1 MRPLKL
7 RMKAFI
13 SYRDEQTIDFT
24 RFTDGLFLVEGDI
37 GAGKTTIFDAVSFAL
52 FGEASGD
59 SKEGRKTD
67 DLHCNLVSKGTDT
80 EVELTFSQSGK
91 EYRVERKIRYTL
103 TRGTK
108 DDYKDPKQNVVL
120 YLPDGGTVKDQKN
133 VNKKIEEI
141 IGLNKE
147 QFEKIVMLAQ
157 GEFRK
162 FLEASSDEKAVILKK
177 LIDVTEY
184 EKYQDILAE
193 SYKKLKAQRESNDT
207 AVKNHMETAFVF
219 PDEESAE
226 SGLYLYGNPELL
238 KNLLELKASDE
249 AAVAALKAE
258 HDKKIDKVTE
268 LTAKKTKAVSDNQN
282 IADLSASRDRLKELQ
297 NRAPE
302 METLKCRLDSVSV
315 VVNKICHVIN
325 ESKEQEK
332 KDKTLG
338 EDIAKLGADIEK
350 LGQEA
355 EAASLEVKSD
365 DDVIKD
371 IEKIRA
377 DVAAKT
383 ALLPKYDEYQKLV
396 AKIVS
401 KEKEI
406 ESNRQALEK
415 AQLNLKE
422 LKEQETKAT
431 AEKEAITD
439 PAGEMNKAQ
448 NALDE
453 TGRKRKS
460 FDELSKLYKKL
471 EGDDTKL
478 KKKESELSSLL
489 DSSNEKK
496 RAYDEKYGIF
506 MNGQAALLADRLGKE
521 IEESGEADCPVCGTH
536 FVKGQVHNFAKGEG
550 VPVTEDDVNS
560 AKDEADK
567 AYNAF
572 IDFKNAYDSDKA
584 VFETNREAA
593 FKKAQELFDDCNS
606 PDDLNGGYLDAKG
619 KLLDAECNACKE
631 ALEKARKALERFNEL
646 DAEIT
651 NLKEDINKQKNDETT
666 FGTTIENVSKE
677 LEGLKEQES
686 SLKSELEFD
695 SKDKAEAEIKALEA
709 KALAM
714 QKTVDEHKAHYD
726 RLHNELTA
734 KQTSLA
740 EKNSQKAALAEEAA
754 KTAKALNEVL
764 AANSFSTP
772 NDALAIIEGIDDP
785 DAWIKKTTK
794 EINDYNNDVTNT
806 GNRISELEEK
816 TKGLETVDIEALSES
831 IAKAAAERDECNER
845 LNKRTSLLDNH
856 NAAYNVV
863 KDNRENN
870 AGTERAWA
878 VLNRLAPMAAGS
890 SSDNGRIS
898 FDRYILGAFFA
909 ELLDKANRKLIELT
923 GGRYQLNHK
932 TTAER
937 ANSVAGLDVEIIN
950 MSEASIISKGS
961 LSGGEKFLTSLS
973 LALGLSELA
982 QDHFGGQTLDS
993 LFIDEGF
1000 GTLDDKSLSLT
1011 MNVLN
1016 NLTGN
1021 NSRLV
1026 GIISHV
1032 DVSDYPIPHKIHVE
1046 KRGSASVITK
1056 QG

>member
-1 MRPLKL
+1 MRPIRL

-37 GAGKTTIFDAVSFAL
+37 GAGKTTIFDAISFAL

-59 SKEGRKTD
+59 GRKTD

-80 EVELTFSQSGK
+80 EVELTFSQSGN

-103 TRGTK
+103 TRGTT

-184 EKYQDILAE
+184 VRYQEILSE
-193 SYKKLKAQRESNDT
+193 SHKKLKALRESNDT

-226 SGLYLYGNPELL
+226 SGLYLYNNPELL
-238 KNLLELKASDE
+238 KNLLELKEADE
-249 AAVAALKAE
+249 AAVTALKAE
-258 HDKKIDKVTE
+258 HDKKINIVTG
-268 LTAKKTKAVSDNQN
+268 LTAKKAKAESDNQN
-282 IADLSASRDRLKELQ
+282 IADLSESMDHLKELKSKAQ
-297 NRAPE
+297 E

-315 VVNKICHVIN
+315 VVNKICHVIE

-332 KDKTLG
+332 KDKALD
-338 EDIAKLGADIEK
+338 EDITKLGANIEK
-350 LGQEA
+350 LGEDL
-355 EAASLEVKSD
+355 ESASLEVKND
-365 DDVIKD
+365 EIVIKE
-371 IEKIRA
+371 IEKIKA
-377 DVAAKT
+377 DAAAKT
-383 ALLPKYDEYQKLV
+383 ALLPKYDEHQELA
-396 AKIVS
+396 AKIIT

-406 ESNRQALEK
+406 DFNSKALEN
-415 AQLNLKE
+415 AQLKLKE
-422 LKEQETKAT
+422 LEEQEIKAR
-431 AEKEAITD
+431 AEKDAITD
-439 PAGEMNKAQ
+439 PSGEMNKAQ

-460 FDELSKLYKKL
+460 FDELSKLYRKL
-471 EGDDTKL
+471 EGDDAKL
-478 KKKESELSSLL
+478 KKKESELSSLME
-489 DSSNEKK
+489 SSNDKK
-496 RAYDEKYGIF
+496 RAYDEKYSIF
-506 MNGQAALLADRLGKE
+506 MNGQAALLADRLGKK
-521 IEESGEADCPVCGTH
+521 IEDSGEADCPVCGTH
-536 FVKGQVHNFAKGEG
+536 FVRGQAHNFAKGEG
-550 VPVTEDDVNS
+550 VLVTEDDVNS
-560 AKDEADK
+560 ARSEADN

-572 IDFKNAYDSDKA
+572 IAFKNDYDSDKA
-584 VFETNREAA
+584 VFATNKESA
-593 FKKAQELFDDCNS
+593 FKKAQELFDDCHT
-606 PDDLNGGYLDAKG
+606 PDDLNSGYLDAKE
-619 KLLDAECNACKE
+619 KLLDEECNACKE

-651 NLKEDINKQKNDETT
+651 KLKEDISKLQNDATT
-666 FGTTIENVSKE
+666 YGTTVENVSKE

-686 SLKSELEFD
+686 ALKSGLEFD
-695 SKDKAEAEIKALEA
+695 SKDKAEAEIKELEA

-714 QKTVDEHKAHYD
+714 QKTVDEHKAHFD
-726 RLHNELTA
+726 RINNQLTA

-740 EKNSQKAALAEEAA
+740 EKNSQKTALAEEAA

-764 AANSFSTP
+764 TANSFSTP
-772 NDALAIIEGIDDP
+772 NDALAIIEGINDP

-794 EINDYNNDVTNT
+794 EIYDYNNDVTNT

-831 IAKAAAERDECNER
+831 IAKAAAERDECNDR

-856 NAAYNVV
+856 KAAYNVV
-863 KDNRENN
+863 KDNREKN

-950 MSEASIISKGS
+950 MSEASVISKGS